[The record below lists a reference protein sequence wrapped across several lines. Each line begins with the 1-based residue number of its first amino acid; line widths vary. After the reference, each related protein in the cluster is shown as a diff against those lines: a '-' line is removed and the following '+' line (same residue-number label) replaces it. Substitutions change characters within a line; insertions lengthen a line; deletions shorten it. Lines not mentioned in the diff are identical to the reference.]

1 MPSRTAGPAG
11 PIWIGLPAAATCR
24 NDLRQGSTNVG
35 ARHRHAD
42 HKISKSPE
50 RKSYALKTI
59 VSLCVGWCS
68 LSASFEPYV
77 KPPPERDLIKWG
89 IMTTRGCL

>member
-1 MPSRTAGPAG
+1 MPSRTAGAAG
-11 PIWIGLPAAATCR
+11 PIWIGPPAAATCR
-24 NDLRQGSTNVG
+24 MGPSTRKHQCWS
-35 ARHRHAD
+35 APLPCRSQD
-42 HKISKSPE
+42 FKSPE